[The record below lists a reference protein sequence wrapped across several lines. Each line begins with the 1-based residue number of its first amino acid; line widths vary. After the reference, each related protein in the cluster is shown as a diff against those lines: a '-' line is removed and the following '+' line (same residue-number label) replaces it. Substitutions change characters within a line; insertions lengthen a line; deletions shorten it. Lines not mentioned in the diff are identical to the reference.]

1 MVSILWT
8 PSPWCLVC
16 CVLFLNAHAEPD
28 QTTPG
33 GDKIVGGVVAKR
45 HEFPFQISLQWNL
58 GPNITRSPIHFCGGS
73 LLNRNWV
80 VTAAHCRVR
89 YTRRGWIEVV
99 AGEHDT
105 TRDEGDEQRR
115 RVVKFNVH
123 RRFCGGVCPF
133 DIGLIQ
139 VDKPFEMNE
148 NVSSIA
154 LPKQYQQFS
163 GDCIAS
169 GWGSTSTTERP
180 MYPEKLRKAVL
191 PIVDF
196 KTCYTFWFQDGT
208 PDVLSNICAG
218 PEDGSRSVCSGD
230 SGGPLT
236 QLDEKRNKTVLVGV
250 ASWGAIPCGM
260 EQKPAV
266 FTTVANYVDWIKENM
281 R

>member
-1 MVSILWT
+1 MVSILWAC
-8 PSPWCLVC
+8 CLIS
-16 CVLFLNAHAEPD
+16 CVISYAHAEPD
-28 QTTPG
+28 PSE
-33 GDKIVGGVVAKR
+33 DKIVGGMVANR
-45 HEFPFQISLQWNL
+45 HEFPYQISLQWNL
-58 GPNITRSPIHFCGGS
+58 GPNITRRPIHFCGGS
-73 LLNRNWV
+73 LLNRNWI

-89 YTRRGWIEVV
+89 YTKRGWIEAV

-115 RVVKFNVH
+115 RIVKFNIH
-123 RRFCGGVCPF
+123 PRYCGGVCPF

-148 NVSSIA
+148 NVSTIA

-163 GDCIAS
+163 GNCTAS

-180 MYPEKLRKAVL
+180 MYPDKLRKAVL

-196 KTCYTFWFQDGT
+196 KTCYKYWFQEGS
-208 PDVLSNICAG
+208 PDVLSNTCAG

-236 QLDEKRNKTVLVGV
+236 QFDEKRGKSVLVGV
-250 ASWGAIPCGM
+250 ASWGTIPCGM
-260 EQKPAV
+260 EKKPAV
-266 FTTVANYVDWIKENM
+266 FTTVPNFVEWIKENM